1 MPDFDEKNRL
11 GGLYPAS
18 YCGPR
23 ESLKPE
29 PILMTTGSRQFDGNV
44 PLSVGVEKVSSQAII
59 STMVAP
65 SHRNEV

>member
-1 MPDFDEKNRL
+1 MISPDVQSTVFICPATRIVHRHARS
-11 GGLYPAS
+11 YPSPTAAVW
-18 YCGPR
+18 
-23 ESLKPE
+23 
-29 PILMTTGSRQFDGNV
+29 QFGNV